1 MSTSCQPTHSSE
13 TTTRKKKVKSRIQE
27 LTILLCCSPRSEHPD
42 SQGVSDRYYK
52 IGSSKSQHEA
62 SLSLSLTLPL
72 FFSLT
77 LFLFPCSHSKPPPPP
92 TFPITDR
99 LAKSLPRAW
108 SDSLDSTHAG
118 RNLCADVI
126 ESCQHVKK
134 RE

>member
-13 TTTRKKKVKSRIQE
+13 TTTRKKKSSPGSRN
-27 LTILLCCSPRSEHPD
+27 LPSCSAVVPGPNTQTVRACQIDITRLARLNRSMRP
-42 SQGVSDRYYK
+42 
-52 IGSSKSQHEA
+52 
-62 SLSLSLTLPL
+62 LSLSLTLPL